1 MTYTA
6 LTAKELRNR
15 GGSFLLKV
23 AGELALIQAEFT
35 SILAGTGFA
44 CGSESVA
51 DGGTIAHG
59 LEGTPDVVIV
69 TGSFAGEIV
78 TATADATNITVAIK
92 TNLGEAGTT
101 QTVSW
106 MAKL

>member
-6 LTAKELRNR
+6 KTAKELREQ
-15 GGSFLLKV
+15 GGSLLSKI
-23 AGELALIQAEFT
+23 ASELALIQAELA
-35 SILAGTGFA
+35 SIIAGTGFA

-59 LEGTPDVVIV
+59 LDGTPDVVIL
-69 TGSFAGEIV
+69 TGSVAGEIITGTV
-78 TATADATNITVAIK
+78 DATNITVSIK
-92 TNLGEAGTT
+92 TNLGEAGQT

>member
-1 MTYTA
+1 MSYTA
-6 LTAKELRNR
+6 KTAKELREQA
-15 GGSFLLKV
+15 GSLLSKI
-23 AGELALIQAEFT
+23 ATELGLIQTELE

-44 CGSESVA
+44 SGSESVE

-59 LEGTPDVVIV
+59 LGDTPTVVIV

-78 TATADATNITVAIK
+78 TATADATNITVSIK
-92 TNLGEAGTT
+92 TTLGEAGTT

>member
-1 MTYTA
+1 MAYSA
-6 LTAKELRNR
+6 VSARAFREKA
-15 GGSFLLKV
+15 GSLSEKLATEFGLI
-23 AGELALIQAEFT
+23 ATELAGI
-35 SILAGTGFA
+35 IAGDGFA

-59 LEGTPDVVIV
+59 LAGTPDVVIV

-78 TATADATNITVAIK
+78 TATADATNITVSIK

-101 QTVSW
+101 QVVSW